1 MRSLSIRG
9 MNDEL
14 TALLKEAASSEKKS
28 VNQFVLETLKKQ
40 VGLEK
45 EKRFSQEWH
54 DLDSLFGKWSE
65 EEFLQIQ
72 RKIDDER
79 QIDEEL
85 WK

>member
-1 MRSLSIRG
+1 MGSISIRG

-14 TALLKEAASSEKKS
+14 AALLKEAASSEKKS

-40 VGLEK
+40 VGLTK